1 MWHEQSNITS
11 KCEVVVSIRYKIL
24 YLTYFWPN
32 YLTYMLNILCT
43 ILCLMVWLCCAL
55 CKCLANA
62 MTLKKIIQ
70 SYTLCG
76 ICVFILYTNF
86 NWTFVFFFSG
96 RIQLCIVTNILKSL
110 TLTNFAFSA
119 QCLLTVR
126 NSKFHEIQFSGS
138 TVLHVDRR
146 TDMMKIRVVFC
157 NC

>member
-1 MWHEQSNITS
+1 VEFVFLFCTQTS
-11 KCEVVVSIRYKIL
+11 IEL
-24 YLTYFWPN
+24 L
-32 YLTYMLNILCT
+32 
-43 ILCLMVWLCCAL
+43 
-55 CKCLANA
+55 
-62 MTLKKIIQ
+62 
-70 SYTLCG
+70 
-76 ICVFILYTNF
+76 
-86 NWTFVFFFSG
+86 FFFSG